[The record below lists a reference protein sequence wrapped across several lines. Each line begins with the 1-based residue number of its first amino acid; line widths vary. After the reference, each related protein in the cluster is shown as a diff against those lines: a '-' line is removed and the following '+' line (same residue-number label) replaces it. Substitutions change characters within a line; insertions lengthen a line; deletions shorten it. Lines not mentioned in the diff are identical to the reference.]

1 MQGAAAIMD
10 QAFSAQR
17 RAMVDG
23 QIRTFAVTDAAV
35 IAAFSAVPRELFLP
49 EGLRG
54 LAYSDA
60 ILTLPG
66 GAAGRALLQPM
77 VLARLMQGAMIEP
90 TARALVVGGGNGY
103 AACILARIAAS
114 VVTLDTDPAWAT
126 SAEGLARNLGL
137 AAVRAVS
144 GDLVKGFPE
153 GAPYDVI
160 VVQGAVEVRLDAL
173 LGQLAPGGR
182 LVAIEGHRGDASRR
196 AGKAVAFRRAGDD
209 VSVRPLFDAT
219 VPVLDEFRR
228 PPAFVF

>member
-1 MQGAAAIMD
+1 MHGAAVTTE

-49 EGLRG
+49 ENLRG

-66 GAAGRALLQPM
+66 VKGRALLQPM
-77 VLARLMQGAMIEP
+77 VLARLMQGAAVEP

-103 AACILARIAAS
+103 AACVLARIAAS
-114 VVTLDTDPAWAT
+114 VVSLDTDPAWAAA
-126 SAEGLARNLGL
+126 AEGFAGDLGL
-137 AAVRAVS
+137 ATVRAVS
-144 GDLVKGFPE
+144 GDLDKGFPV

-160 VVQGAVEVRLDAL
+160 LVQGAVEVRLDAL

-196 AGKAVAFRRAGDD
+196 AGKAVAFRQAGDD

-219 VPVLDEFRR
+219 VPVLDDFRR